1 MSPRVFF
8 HPCPWFYLFIY
19 LNLSHGTIFFPH
31 GFVVCTKDF
40 KLGNRKSYA
49 SCYWVPDIFLSFL
62 IHFCYVI
69 AYDGKI
75 LNSVNFLFRL
85 LSVSHFDFWVVKLSY
100 LPCFLDLFIPHR
112 SNWNWR
118 WGGIKTY
125 HNLAVK
131 HSFWGKREPGLQ
143 SVLIKLMWLAYIVTK
158 IKCCFGENFRINKL
172 MYECPKKNMN
182 F

>member
-1 MSPRVFF
+1 MAQYFF
-8 HPCPWFYLFIY
+8 LMDLLFAPKISNWGIGRAMLAVTGYQTFFCPFWYISVMWL
-19 LNLSHGTIFFPH
+19 LMMA
-31 GFVVCTKDF
+31 K
-40 KLGNRKSYA
+40 
-49 SCYWVPDIFLSFL
+49 YWT
-62 IHFCYVI
+62 
-69 AYDGKI
+69 
-75 LNSVNFLFRL
+75 LNSVNFQFRL

-100 LPCFLDLFIPHR
+100 LPWFLDLFIPHR

-143 SVLIKLMWLAYIVTK
+143 SVLIKLMWLAYEVTK
-158 IKCCFGENFRINKL
+158 IKCCFGENFRINEL
-172 MYECPKKNMN
+172 MYECPKKSMKN